1 MSDTTTQEIATL
13 AGGCYWCLDAA
24 FSQLRGVTRI
34 EPGFSG
40 GTVANPSY
48 EDVCTGRTGHAE
60 VVRVTFDP
68 RELSYHDL
76 LVVFFTIH
84 DPTTRNRQGPDVGT
98 QYRSAIFYHTPEQ
111 RAEAESVIA
120 ELEAQHLWR
129 NPVVTELLPALEFY
143 PAPAYHDDYYANNP
157 LTSYCQVVV
166 APKVAKV
173 RHAFMEKLAVP

>member
-111 RAEAESVIA
+111 RVEAEASKERRQASGKYHRPIVTLIEPVQTFYRA
-120 ELEAQHLWR
+120 EEYHQQYLEKRGLAHCHL
-129 NPVVTELLPALEFY
+129 
-143 PAPAYHDDYYANNP
+143 
-157 LTSYCQVVV
+157 
-166 APKVAKV
+166 
-173 RHAFMEKLAVP
+173 

>member
-1 MSDTTTQEIATL
+1 MEKAAFAAGCFWGVEDSFRKIKGVQDAVSGY
-13 AGGCYWCLDAA
+13 AGG
-24 FSQLRGVTRI
+24 TKK
-34 EPGFSG
+34 
-40 GTVANPSY
+40 NPTY
-48 EDVCTGRTGHAE
+48 EDVCSGTTGHAE
-60 VVRVTFDP
+60 TVEVTFDP
-68 RELSYHDL
+68 AQVSYEDL
-76 LVVFFTIH
+76 LKHFWKMH
-84 DPTTRNRQGPDVGT
+84 NPTTRNRQGPDVGT

-111 RAEAESVIA
+111 RAEAESVIT

-129 NPVVTELLPALEFY
+129 NPVVTEILPAPAFY

>member
-1 MSDTTTQEIATL
+1 MSDTATQEIATL

-24 FSQLRGVTRI
+24 FRQLRGVERI

-40 GTVANPSY
+40 GTVARPSY

-84 DPTTRNRQGPDVGT
+84 DPTARNRQGPDVGT

-129 NPVVTELLPALEFY
+129 NPVVTEVLPAPEFY

-157 LTSYCQVVV
+157 LTPYCQVVV

-173 RHAFMEKLAVP
+173 RHAFFEKLAAP